1 MLPAS
6 IPPSCLASS
15 ATAIRRA
22 LTVAVAR
29 TAQLARITH
38 RLNVRS
44 AVSASTSASAYC
56 CASSTGPVPVR
67 RAASLGAEVLSCSAC
82 SRGNS
87 RSSPGLPRPMIPA
100 ASNMS
105 SRDLNAFMAWFLRG
119 ERDHPTIDRCDER
132 GDTLDVRN
140 QIRARHGE
148 HRGCRR
154 LNDAKTPRNPE

>member
-1 MLPAS
+1 
-6 IPPSCLASS
+6 
-15 ATAIRRA
+15 
-22 LTVAVAR
+22 
-29 TAQLARITH
+29 
-38 RLNVRS
+38 
-44 AVSASTSASAYC
+44 
-56 CASSTGPVPVR
+56 
-67 RAASLGAEVLSCSAC
+67 
-82 SRGNS
+82 
-87 RSSPGLPRPMIPA
+87 MIPA

-154 LNDAKTPRNPE
+154 LNDEKTPRNPE